1 MAPFV
6 ENKGSILLAAA
17 LNVKWYL
24 AYIGTSIGSFLPV
37 PFLLRAGD
45 RGMQRLRRFGPAAR
59 VLDQVEAFSR
69 QHEAFLKRHGYLAPG
84 PYHLRPLYR
93 HRLLG
98 RGAALQYAGPG
109 QKAFHRRHPG
119 RHHCLRLS
127 HHRGGLRLVFG
138 HPQPDPSVVTSVF
151 APPPPFCREGGVFH
165 SFLAKRSQKE
175 YNCAK

>member
-1 MAPFV
+1 MPVQTALVGAGGAVKSIFVVLSSMAPFV

-69 QHEAFLKRHGYLAPG
+69 QHEAFLKRHGYLALALIISVPFTG
-84 PYHLRPLYR
+84 IG
-93 HRLLG
+93 LLG

-127 HHRGGLRLVFG
+127 HHRGAYGLFLGIRSLIRLW
-138 HPQPDPSVVTSVF
+138 
-151 APPPPFCREGGVFH
+151 
-165 SFLAKRSQKE
+165 
-175 YNCAK
+175 

>member
-1 MAPFV
+1 MPVQTALVGAGGAVKSIFVVLSSMAPFV

-69 QHEAFLKRHGYLAPG
+69 QHEAFLKRHGYLALALIISVPFTG
-84 PYHLRPLYR
+84 IGCWAGVLLSNMLGLDKKHSTAAILAGIIVSGFLTTAGAYGLFLGIRSLI
-93 HRLLG
+93 RLW
-98 RGAALQYAGPG
+98 
-109 QKAFHRRHPG
+109 
-119 RHHCLRLS
+119 
-127 HHRGGLRLVFG
+127 
-138 HPQPDPSVVTSVF
+138 
-151 APPPPFCREGGVFH
+151 
-165 SFLAKRSQKE
+165 
-175 YNCAK
+175 